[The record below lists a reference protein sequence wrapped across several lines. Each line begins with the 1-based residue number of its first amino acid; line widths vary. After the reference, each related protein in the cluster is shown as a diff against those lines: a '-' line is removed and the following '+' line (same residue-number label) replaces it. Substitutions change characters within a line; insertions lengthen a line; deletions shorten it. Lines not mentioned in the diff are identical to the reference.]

1 MRIRVAR
8 RMYDPVVA
16 AGEGTYYGN
25 LVNPISEQ
33 RGDLPYRIVFTIN
46 PLKSGEIDS
55 VLVSEEDVDKIKQL
69 REIAIYP
76 NGEVITR
83 KVGKNSATPLVYYLT
98 GEQARYIEY
107 KNGN

>member
-25 LVNPISEQ
+25 LVNPISESM
-33 RGDLPYRIVFTIN
+33 GEPPYRIVFAIN
-46 PLKSGEIDS
+46 PLKSGEIDK

-69 REIAIYP
+69 RED
-76 NGEVITR
+76 
-83 KVGKNSATPLVYYLT
+83 
-98 GEQARYIEY
+98 IEED
-107 KNGN
+107 K